1 MTPSVVPL
9 SMKADRRLIRAPFV
23 TPFSNRRMLWIT
35 IAVVAILFGSRAL
48 SNRKGFAERRARTAE
63 MSAALRDGLL
73 TREMISHMPA
83 KPGAIRGVAM
93 DWGLGGGLATM
104 LAIDDGTVSLYLNPG
119 GGVIGAGTKPNVA
132 AAATRF
138 RAEAERVRD
147 QFTAQTTFPKPPNGS
162 VVFYLLTDSATL
174 VSPAIEWTTRAGSG
188 SPLAPL
194 NEAARELMTQIRK
207 AS

>member
-1 MTPSVVPL
+1 MTPFA
-9 SMKADRRLIRAPFV
+9 K
-23 TPFSNRRMLWIT
+23 RRMLWVT
-35 IAVVAILFGSRAL
+35 IAVVFILFAARAL
-48 SNRKGFAERRARTAE
+48 SNRKGSAEQRARTAE
-63 MSAALRDGLL
+63 AAAALREGLL
-73 TREMISHMPA
+73 TRQMLAQMPP
-83 KPGAIRGVAM
+83 KPGAVRGAVM

-147 QFTAQTTFPKPPNGS
+147 QFTAQTTFPKPANGS

-194 NEAARELMTQIRK
+194 NEAAQELMTQIRK